1 MGWVSFLGAAL
12 NFCEISGFGTAT
24 EFLFEVLK
32 AKLNLELAGPVGA
45 VGGALE
51 GGVLSPVVLSSFIV
65 SSAGSSCAGFV
76 VESNTSRSPLDFSM
90 LERSGRTLLGGLSDL
105 LSGLV
110 GTGRWPYL
118 GGMSSLWP
126 PRPEVIPPRKLP
138 RENPWPRELVC
149 AVGPAGG
156 RDGE

>member
-1 MGWVSFLGAAL
+1 MGCVSFLGAAL
-12 NFCEISGFGTAT
+12 NFCEISGFGVAT

-45 VGGALE
+45 VGGALD

-65 SSAGSSCAGFV
+65 SSAGSSWVGFV
-76 VESNTSRSPLDFSM
+76 VEFNASRSSLGFSM
-90 LERSGRTLLGGLSDL
+90 FERSGRARLGGLNDL
-105 LSGLV
+105 LWGLV
-110 GTGRWPYL
+110 GAGRWL
-118 GGMSSLWP
+118 CRDDMSSLWP

-138 RENPWPRELVC
+138 REKPRPRELVC